1 MTDTAKVTPPDE
13 GLTRG
18 MSVKFDD
25 AAKAASAKKKKQKKA
40 GLLQKVRGINLFPE
54 YVEHGDNKIVLR
66 GIVKTV
72 IFIILLTSTA
82 LKILLDKLSE
92 DLPSLRIN
100 KETDPRL
107 LKPTFDDYKA
117 VNGMVETKGWG
128 PLICPCAVTQV
139 RTLRMF
145 ADGMAKSK
153 KVAARRRLREAAA
166 ADAGAGARQEW
177 PAPGATDAQPD
188 DSVGGQPES
197 QPESQQQ
204 QQQQQ
209 QQRRGLAADSDMLA
223 GVSFY
228 TMIDQCQPGRQQLSF
243 AMLKKFPIAYHNRTG
258 GLRDHTLVNP
268 MGADYGT
275 AAGMAF
281 LKHFKAR
288 SSAAEA
294 WSATDFITEDEFRAE
309 MVGNHNAYF
318 EIRNISIAGLC
329 AAARNLIEKNK
340 NAYLAR
346 FLSSPSLMDQRTIR
360 SVLDSRFIH
369 MKDLSLS
376 TFNIAFEQDTFRMD
390 FEGLVSTWGK
400 QVNRYVDSLHSQ
412 NTGAMLDAYESM
424 FNYAVGATFR
434 NMQDVGVGAEIWDV
448 DFCVRMIEGLQ
459 LGTMW
464 NGVALTAAG
473 KEAELRACQNNVLPQ
488 YGFHMPTDVPVN
500 TKLVKASTAAP
511 NPMRLADAEKYVLAA
526 DGNDFKAGLPIV
538 RPPTSPDK
546 EKASYGRCWS
556 PPPTAMPKQSDFM
569 CSGPGGLTHDCL
581 NKDRAQCTTPCTW
594 GPPVHMRPTNKA
606 YNVWE
611 FENRGFVEAA
621 PVPPAAASPY
631 FTPVDCCSSF
641 GNYVTNQCSRR
652 CWGADPDC
660 KGKDFVACQ
669 ALKHADGTSKCK
681 YGGVG
686 ANKAPG
692 WDPLKTCQKCNKL
705 TGKDTLCL
713 GCPLAYAAVGSPY
726 YGKVQDCTTD
736 QKIWLAHRESFESC
750 CPHHTH
756 TNYWTCSEAAAL
768 LTHDSAKPIP
778 DAWWT
783 GTDSTLSRTCA
794 ASPHYNP
801 AGQVKCG
808 DKMMNVLEA
817 FDFKRVGWT
826 GAPRSA
832 LGEFPGWQTLAK
844 HWWNGALPKKNVVSN
859 PTGGQLSAFARSVM
873 KYQAYCARH
882 NLPSMPLYDTDK
894 PRVPSECQPA
904 SQPSASPRLF
914 GSTAPP
920 PACKMLTPHPPAPLP
935 LDLAQSRP
943 ALAPSRRGR
952 TPRRR

>member
-1 MTDTAKVTPPDE
+1 MSDAAKVIPDG

-18 MSVKFDD
+18 RSERFDD
-25 AAKAASAKKKKQKKA
+25 AAKAASAKKKKAKKA
-40 GLLQKVRGINLFPE
+40 GLLQKIRGINLFPE

-72 IFIILLTSTA
+72 IFVVLLLSTG

-100 KETDPRL
+100 KEADARL

-139 RTLRMF
+139 KTIKMF
-145 ADGMAKSK
+145 EDGMAKSK

-166 ADAGAGARQEW
+166 AAAGAGAGASAGAGARQEW

-188 DSVGGQPES
+188 DSVGGQP
-197 QPESQQQ
+197 PESQQ
-204 QQQQQ
+204 
-209 QQRRGLAADSDMLA
+209 RGRGLAADTDMLA

-228 TMIDQCQPGRQQLSF
+228 TMIDQCQPGQQQLSF
-243 AMLKKFPIAYHNRTG
+243 AMLKKFPITYHNRTG

-268 MGADYGT
+268 AMGADYGT

-281 LKHFKAR
+281 LRHFKAR
-288 SSAAEA
+288 GSAAEA
-294 WSATDFITEDEFRAE
+294 WSAADFITEDDFRAE

-500 TKLVKASTAAP
+500 TKLVKASTAP
-511 NPMRLADAEKYVLAA
+511 PDPTRLADAEKYVLAA

-538 RPPTSPDK
+538 RPAIGFAANFK
-546 EKASYGRCWS
+546 QASYGRCWS

-569 CSGPGGLTHDCL
+569 CSGPGGITHDCL
-581 NKDRAQCTTPCTW
+581 NYAKAQCTTPCTW

-611 FENRGFVEAA
+611 FENRGAVEAA
-621 PVPPAAASPY
+621 PVAPAAASPY

-660 KGKDFVACQ
+660 KDKNFVACQ

-686 ANKAPG
+686 ANIAPSYSG
-692 WDPLKTCQKCNKL
+692 GKTCSKCNKL

-713 GCPLAYAAVGSPY
+713 GNSVAYTAVGSPY
-726 YGKVQDCTTD
+726 FGKEQTCTAD
-736 QKIWLAHRESFESC
+736 QLKWLAHRESFESC
-750 CPHHTH
+750 CPHHPH
-756 TNYWTCSEAAAL
+756 TNYMTMYTPAL
-768 LTHDSAKPIP
+768 HTHDSAKPIP

-783 GTDSTLSRTCA
+783 GTADTLSRTCA
-794 ASPHYNP
+794 ASPHGN
-801 AGQVKCG
+801 QFNCG
-808 DKMMNVLEA
+808 DKMNNVLEA

-826 GAPRSA
+826 GAPRRG

-904 SQPSASPRLF
+904 SHRPARGPLGRQPRRHLQKAD
-914 GSTAPP
+914 TAPSRNP
-920 PACKMLTPHPPAPLP
+920 PPLY
-935 LDLAQSRP
+935 LAQSRP
-943 ALAPSRRGR
+943 APAPSRRGR